1 MTRERKAI
9 PIELGADGKEPED
22 ILTQL
27 NPTLQAFI
35 KLEKELKEKRRK
47 KQVKEAS

>member
-1 MTRERKAI
+1 MAI
-9 PIELGADGKEPED
+9 PVELGGDGKEPED

-27 NPTLQAFI
+27 DPTLQAFI

-47 KQVKEAS
+47 KEAERAAP